1 MTRRRF
7 VYACLLASTA
17 SLPILTVW
25 SGTSFSQ
32 TTTQSF
38 QPPTSVSD
46 PGVRGGAPGA
56 GGPLPG
62 LTAGEAAF
70 FALGKEDFEE
80 AEGVGDGLGP
90 RFNLDGCGGCHT
102 QPAIGGTS
110 PAVNPQV
117 AVATAFGARNV
128 VPSFVRPNG
137 PIRAVPAISRRSAR
151 RCARGTSAWAAQP
164 PWPMPSAH

>member
-1 MTRRRF
+1 MFRRRLI
-7 VYACLLASTA
+7 YTCLLAGTA
-17 SLPILTVW
+17 SVAILAFG
-25 SGTSFSQ
+25 SGSASGQ
-32 TTTQSF
+32 ELTTTTF
-38 QPPTSVSD
+38 TTARD
-46 PGVRGGAPGA
+46 PGVRGGPPGA

-117 AVATAFGARNV
+117 AVAK
-128 VPSFVRPNG
+128 
-137 PIRAVPAISRRSAR
+137 
-151 RCARGTSAWAAQP
+151 AANELANSSNSP
-164 PWPMPSAH
+164 PSAAGASTGPPTRRQ